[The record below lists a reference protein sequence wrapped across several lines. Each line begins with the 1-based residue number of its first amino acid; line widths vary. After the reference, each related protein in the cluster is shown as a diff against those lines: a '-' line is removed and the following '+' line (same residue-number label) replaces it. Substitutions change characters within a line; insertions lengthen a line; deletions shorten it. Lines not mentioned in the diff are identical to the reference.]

1 MDNSCMRALTY
12 GLFVVTAKE
21 NGFDNGCITNTVQQ
35 VTTSPNM
42 ITLAVNKA
50 NHTHGMIMRTGEFCV
65 SIISEKADFEVF
77 KRFGFQSG
85 ANVNKFEGYSQAK
98 RAENGLYY
106 ITEGTNA
113 YICAKVVSTVDF
125 PTHTLFIA
133 EVTYGQTLT
142 KDPSATYAYYH
153 SSIKP
158 QPQKATKTVWRC
170 SVCGYEYEGE
180 ELPDDF
186 TCPWC
191 KHGKEDFVKVTVEK

>member
-1 MDNSCMRALTY
+1 MRALTY

-21 NGFDNGCITNTVQQ
+21 NGLDNGCITNTVQQ

-42 ITLAVNKA
+42 ITLAVNKD
-50 NHTHGMIMRTGEFCV
+50 NYTHGMIMRTGEFCV
-65 SIISEKADFEVF
+65 SIISEKANFEVF

-85 ANVNKFEGYSQAK
+85 ANVNKFDDYTQAK

-106 ITEGTNA
+106 VTEGTNA
-113 YICAKVVSTVDF
+113 YICAKVISTVDF

-133 EVTYGQTLT
+133 EVTDGQSLT

-170 SVCGYEYEGE
+170 
-180 ELPDDF
+180 
-186 TCPWC
+186 TI
-191 KHGKEDFVKVTVEK
+191 